1 MVSSILAL
9 YMEGIVIMKTCL
21 WGKKTFVALICM
33 LFDLLTNHFCHLIMG
48 VLERILILSFN
59 LKCR

>member
-9 YMEGIVIMKTCL
+9 CMDGIVITKTCL
-21 WGKKTFVALICM
+21 WGKKKFVALICM
-33 LFDLLTNHFCHLIMG
+33 LFNLLTNRFRHIFIG

-59 LKCR
+59 LKGR

>member
-21 WGKKTFVALICM
+21 WGKKKFVALMCM
-33 LFDLLTNHFCHLIMG
+33 LFDLLTNQFRHIIKG
-48 VLERILILSFN
+48 VVERILILSFN
-59 LKCR
+59 VK